1 MRSNLFLQAI
11 AAFGLLT
18 SVFAA
23 PAPVANQV
31 EKRIDK
37 RQQRNIPT
45 ATPYGPPGASGSLH
59 GSSGLGGYQTNDPVD
74 KSLPA
79 TVPQSDYQ
87 LAPGQ
92 SEDPDLGLYLDLSTV
107 ENPQPIRGGTNAPT
121 DPGPRNIPIDRQN
134 SDIFAP
140 PGTDSG
146 STPQAKWPMA
156 LSHNRHGLKNAGWA
170 RQQNVDQLPIATA
183 MAGVDM
189 HLEPNAYREL
199 HWHKVRDMAP
209 EAIDNQCEL
218 TLTNTFT
225 RPTSGLSF

>member
-1 MRSNLFLQAI
+1 MRSTFSLQVVAAI
-11 AAFGLLT
+11 GLLS
-18 SVFAA
+18 SVIAA
-23 PAPVANQV
+23 PAALPNQI
-31 EKRIDK
+31 EKSADKK
-37 RQQRNIPT
+37 RQDGV
-45 ATPYGPPGASGSLH
+45 ATPFGPPGASGSLR
-59 GSSGLGGYQTNDPVD
+59 GSLNLGGYQTGDPVD

-79 TVPQSDYQ
+79 TVPQSEYQ

-92 SEDPDLGLYLDLSTV
+92 TEDADLGFYLDLSTV

-134 SDIFAP
+134 SDVFAP

-146 STPQAKWPMA
+146 STPQGKWPMA

-170 RQQNVDQLPIATA
+170 RQQNVDVLPIATA

-199 HWHKVRDMAP
+199 HWHKVSSA
-209 EAIDNQCEL
+209 EYWKVTYQL
-218 TLTNTFT
+218 TLLF
-225 RPTSGLSF
+225 RPMSGL